1 MAAKAPHA
9 SIAGVGKYL
18 PPKVLTNHD
27 LEKMVETSDE
37 WIVKRTGISERRI
50 ADDGV
55 AASDLALPASQQA
68 LEHAGM
74 CPEDID
80 LIIVATATPDMVMP
94 SSACVLQEKLG
105 AKNAGGF
112 DLSAA
117 CTGFVYAMAAG
128 EGFIASGVAKNVLV
142 VGSECLTQ
150 NIDYTDRTTCVLF
163 GDGAGAVVLK
173 PADGEREILYTFV
186 KSDGSG
192 AHLIEI
198 PAGGSR
204 MPATHE
210 TIDNRMHYMKMSG
223 HEVFKFA
230 ARTFQSLVHDSL
242 TACGFTEDDVG
253 LIVPH
258 QVNTRIV
265 DQAVKGLNIPREKI
279 FLNLY
284 KYGNTSAASVP
295 VALAEAIEEGRLNKG
310 DILVLIAFGSGLTWG
325 SAVVR
330 W

>member
-1 MAAKAPHA
+1 MAAKEPHA

-27 LEKMVETSDE
+27 LSKLVDTSDE
-37 WIVKRTGISERRI
+37 WIVRRTGISERRV

-55 AASDLALPASQQA
+55 AASDLALPASQHA

-74 CPEDID
+74 TPEDLD

-150 NIDYTDRTTCVLF
+150 NIDFTDRTTCVLF

-192 AHLIEI
+192 ANLIEI

-204 MPATHE
+204 MPSSHE
-210 TIDNRMHYMKMSG
+210 TIDNRMHYLKMNG
-223 HEVFKFA
+223 QEVFKFA

-242 TACGFTEDDVG
+242 TACGLTESDVG

-265 DQAVKGLNIPREKI
+265 DQAAKGLNIPKEKI
-279 FLNLY
+279 FLNLH

-295 VALAEAIEEGRLNKG
+295 IALAEAVEEGRLSKG
-310 DILVLIAFGSGLTWG
+310 DILILIAFGSGLTWG